1 MQGQFD
7 NATLPQVME
16 GIRQLGFRDVYE
28 AAIGA
33 DAVAWYEKE
42 DAKKHKAEGKKITT
56 SCCPAFVNMAKQH
69 FPTVYENNVSHM
81 VSPMVATSR
90 YLKNSIQERK
100 RSLLDLVWQKTRSAG

>member
-1 MQGQFD
+1 MSWMVDVIEELKKGTEMYAIFAPAMQGQFD

-56 SCCPAFVNMAKQH
+56 SC
-69 FPTVYENNVSHM
+69 
-81 VSPMVATSR
+81 
-90 YLKNSIQERK
+90 
-100 RSLLDLVWQKTRSAG
+100 